1 MFHNLGHW
9 FWTIWNM
16 GGYENIWVL
25 NENNDELLDWHMTPY
40 EAVAI
45 ANALLHAV
53 IIYENKNKSTEGLKK

>member
-53 IIYENKNKSTEGLKK
+53 II